1 MTGNES
7 ERLGAGDGAAAVPEV
22 ASPASRR
29 RFMQHVGTAG
39 GGAAVSILLAACG
52 GDDDGDGT
60 TAEDLGPPE
69 PATDLEIVNYALFLE
84 YLEEDFYR
92 QVIESGEITEPRLL
106 RLMRSIRQ
114 NETEHVDLLAG
125 VAQQLGGTPVGRPR
139 SRFGE
144 VIEGGRERILEV
156 ASTIE
161 NLGASAYLGQAP
173 RIENLRVLESAL
185 AIHTVEARHAAAL
198 NEIAGNGFA
207 GGGKLVGSLPDGA
220 FAQPMTR
227 EEVLTA
233 AAPYVKG

>member
-1 MTGNES
+1 MTGS
-7 ERLGAGDGAAAVPEV
+7 ERERLDAANVAARVPES
-22 ASPASRR
+22 ADPASRR
-29 RFMQHVGTAG
+29 RFMQAVGTAG
-39 GGAAVSILLAACG
+39 AGAAMAILLAACG
-52 GDDDGDGT
+52 DDDEEDGT
-60 TAEDLGPPE
+60 ATEESGPPE

-92 QVIESGEITEPRLL
+92 QVIESGEITEPRLM

-114 NETEHVDLLAG
+114 NETEHADVLTG
-125 VAQQLGGTPVGRPR
+125 VAEQLGGTPVARPK
-139 SRFGE
+139 SRFGD

-207 GGGKLVGSLPDGA
+207 GGGKLAGSVPDGA